1 MDLLGWQVKNGEI
14 RIDPDKIAGLKDWPC
29 ELKNIKQV
37 RSILGILGYQRPF
50 IQGFAKL
57 ARPLTKLTKKDKDF
71 EWTQEC
77 RNALDMLIDIVMLEP
92 VLKCLNLEKPF
103 ELEVDALA
111 FAIEAIL
118 FQQDESGKQRE
129 IGYYLKALNKME
141 RNYDIW
147 DQEFMSVIFGLRN
160 WRHLLVGSPHQVMV
174 FTDHANLQYYQHPQK
189 INQRVARYI
198 SMLADYN
205 LELKHLPRIKNH
217 TDPLSR

>member
-111 FAIEAIL
+111 FAIGAIL
-118 FQQDESGKQRE
+118 FQQDESGKQ
-129 IGYYLKALNKME
+129 
-141 RNYDIW
+141 
-147 DQEFMSVIFGLRN
+147 
-160 WRHLLVGSPHQVMV
+160 
-174 FTDHANLQYYQHPQK
+174 
-189 INQRVARYI
+189 
-198 SMLADYN
+198 
-205 LELKHLPRIKNH
+205 
-217 TDPLSR
+217 